1 MKNINIVRY
10 MTQAF
15 DLAKEGLNKTG
26 LNPLVGAL
34 IVKNGKIIGK
44 GFHNEFGG
52 DHAEIVAI
60 KDAEK
65 KKYNVKNSSLFVTL
79 EPCCHKN
86 KKTPPCTDMI
96 INKGFKKV
104 YFGSYDPNP
113 LVNKR
118 GIEKLKNNGIK
129 VEMINLKNSLSEI
142 NKGFETVIQHK
153 RPRITLKI
161 CSSLDGKIFS
171 RIKTSRDVGDLKQ
184 QLDANKLR
192 NIHDAILIGINTLKM
207 DNPLLT
213 YRGKGSKDFIQPRP
227 IILDSHLKSPINSNI
242 FKIGNNPV
250 IFTENIEN
258 YKKEKKLKNMG
269 VEIKTLKSITP
280 KKIINA
286 LYKLNLQRVLVEGG
300 GQVFSSFIKHNL
312 WDEIIFY
319 YVKTLYG
326 KNSISMT
333 DSLDKLVDISSDC
346 KTEVKR
352 IGNSFRVKIT
362 K

>member
-1 MKNINIVRY
+1 

-118 GIEKLKNNGIK
+118 GLKN
-129 VEMINLKNSLSEI
+129 
-142 NKGFETVIQHK
+142 
-153 RPRITLKI
+153 
-161 CSSLDGKIFS
+161 
-171 RIKTSRDVGDLKQ
+171 
-184 QLDANKLR
+184 
-192 NIHDAILIGINTLKM
+192 
-207 DNPLLT
+207 
-213 YRGKGSKDFIQPRP
+213 
-227 IILDSHLKSPINSNI
+227 
-242 FKIGNNPV
+242 
-250 IFTENIEN
+250 
-258 YKKEKKLKNMG
+258 
-269 VEIKTLKSITP
+269 
-280 KKIINA
+280 
-286 LYKLNLQRVLVEGG
+286 
-300 GQVFSSFIKHNL
+300 
-312 WDEIIFY
+312 
-319 YVKTLYG
+319 
-326 KNSISMT
+326 
-333 DSLDKLVDISSDC
+333 
-346 KTEVKR
+346 
-352 IGNSFRVKIT
+352 
-362 K
+362 